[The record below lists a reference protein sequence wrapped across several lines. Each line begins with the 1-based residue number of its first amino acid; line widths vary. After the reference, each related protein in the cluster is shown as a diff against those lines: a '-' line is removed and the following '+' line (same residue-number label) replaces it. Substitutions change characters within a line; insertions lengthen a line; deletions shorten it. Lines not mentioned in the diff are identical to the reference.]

1 MKKKNKIFKILIFVL
16 LPISIVL
23 FFATKLIIKEDILN
37 LKSLLTNEQKTIIKK
52 YLFPYQII
60 SQQEKTILQLKK
72 YELAPLYAELYIKE
86 SGNDI
91 EVIKS
96 NLKLSNNKILKKFT
110 FNKGFYYG
118 IYNVNAGTGFVD
130 IYENNLFVLS
140 SRGTLVFRKNLPES
154 EEKFKQIKINTS
166 DFIGSPQFEKSR
178 KYSIKD
184 MLLSK
189 NKIYISYT
197 EEIEEDCWN
206 ISVVYGEIRYDNIFL
221 KKLFSPKTCIHS
233 KKNPDKEFNAVQSGG
248 RIINFDENNILLSI
262 GDFRSRYL
270 AQDSKSI
277 NGKIIK
283 INIHNGIHEIITMGH
298 RNPQGLYFDKKN
310 NFIIE
315 TEHGPYGGDEVNII
329 NVNEIDTKKILNY
342 GWAIAS
348 EGEHYPHKN
357 KDIQMKRYEKY
368 PLYKSHSK
376 YGFIEPLKSFVPSIG
391 ISEIVKINN
400 NKYVLSS
407 LKDRSLYFFELN
419 DKKNIINLERVEVF
433 ERIRDL
439 KFYKNKLYLFL
450 ENTASIGIINLN

>member
-1 MKKKNKIFKILIFVL
+1 M
-16 LPISIVL
+16 
-23 FFATKLIIKEDILN
+23 
-37 LKSLLTNEQKTIIKK
+37 
-52 YLFPYQII
+52 
-60 SQQEKTILQLKK
+60 
-72 YELAPLYAELYIKE
+72 YAELYIKE

-233 KKNPDKEFNAVQSGG
+233 KKS
-248 RIINFDENNILLSI
+248 
-262 GDFRSRYL
+262 
-270 AQDSKSI
+270 
-277 NGKIIK
+277 
-283 INIHNGIHEIITMGH
+283 
-298 RNPQGLYFDKKN
+298 
-310 NFIIE
+310 
-315 TEHGPYGGDEVNII
+315 
-329 NVNEIDTKKILNY
+329 
-342 GWAIAS
+342 
-348 EGEHYPHKN
+348 
-357 KDIQMKRYEKY
+357 
-368 PLYKSHSK
+368 
-376 YGFIEPLKSFVPSIG
+376 
-391 ISEIVKINN
+391 
-400 NKYVLSS
+400 
-407 LKDRSLYFFELN
+407 
-419 DKKNIINLERVEVF
+419 
-433 ERIRDL
+433 
-439 KFYKNKLYLFL
+439 
-450 ENTASIGIINLN
+450 